1 MGSNLKF
8 LLLKPSGRN
17 TPLTRGTSFALYL
30 YVINQVVM
38 KNPFFSGLIFC
49 GALFVTAQTN
59 GQSFANNGDVIIVS
73 PADHSGLIAYTEL
86 NNIILQWSTGNE
98 RNVDRY
104 IIEHATDSIHFN
116 TLHEIVSR
124 GTIGQEDQDSLYR
137 DMDSYPASPVN
148 YYRLR
153 TVLSDGN
160 SLYSAIVRADVDS
173 RKTPT
178 LKPTVLHMGGTLRMD
193 NYHEQPLTVNFFNA
207 NGTLMGSFMVNST
220 SFDIPTNGW
229 STGIIFYRISDAT
242 HPLID
247 AGKIMIL

>member
-1 MGSNLKF
+1 
-8 LLLKPSGRN
+8 
-17 TPLTRGTSFALYL
+17 
-30 YVINQVVM
+30 M
-38 KNPFFSGLIFC
+38 KKLFFSALIFC
-49 GALFVTAQTN
+49 GVLLVTAQTN
-59 GQSFANNGDVIIVS
+59 GQSFANNGDPIIVS
-73 PADHSGLIAYTEL
+73 PADHSGLFAYAEM

-98 RNVDRY
+98 KNVDRY

-116 TLHEIVSR
+116 TLHEVVSR
-124 GTIGQEDQDSLYR
+124 GTIGQDDQDSLYR
-137 DMDSYPASPVN
+137 DMDSYPTSPVN

-153 TVLSDGN
+153 TVLSDGS
-160 SLYSAIVRADVDS
+160 SLYSAVVRADVDS
-173 RKTPT
+173 RKTPI

-229 STGIIFYRISDAT
+229 SKGILFYRISDAT